1 MKDLSP
7 LHRPRPGDPL
17 YKTRV
22 GSMFDQKWVN
32 GARDLLRKRMTE
44 PPQGVNYIEPVIDD
58 DWAPVE
64 AKALDLA
71 DWEKDIIMYSL

>member
-1 MKDLSP
+1 
-7 LHRPRPGDPL
+7 
-17 YKTRV
+17 
-22 GSMFDQKWVN
+22 MFDETWIN

-44 PPQGVNYIEPVIDD
+44 PPKDIRYEDPVIEDE
-58 DWAPVE
+58 DWGHAE

>member
-1 MKDLSP
+1 
-7 LHRPRPGDPL
+7 
-17 YKTRV
+17 
-22 GSMFDQKWVN
+22 MFDETWVN

-44 PPQGVNYIEPVIDD
+44 PPKGISYIDPAIDE
-58 DWAPVE
+58 DWAAPAE